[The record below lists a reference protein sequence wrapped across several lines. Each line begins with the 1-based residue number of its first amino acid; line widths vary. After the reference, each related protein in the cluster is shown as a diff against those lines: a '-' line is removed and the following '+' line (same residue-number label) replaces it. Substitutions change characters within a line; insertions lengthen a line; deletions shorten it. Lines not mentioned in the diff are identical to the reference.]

1 MSNKREIGNYRGEM
15 ETSITREPDNFCDS
29 RVKTV
34 SYDFIDFLVKGE
46 REREGTN
53 EKNKWTK
60 EGKKE

>member
-1 MSNKREIGNYRGEM
+1 
-15 ETSITREPDNFCDS
+15 
-29 RVKTV
+29 V
-34 SYDFIDFLVKGE
+34 SYDFIYFLVKGE

>member
-1 MSNKREIGNYRGEM
+1 M

-34 SYDFIDFLVKGE
+34 SYDFIYFLVKGE